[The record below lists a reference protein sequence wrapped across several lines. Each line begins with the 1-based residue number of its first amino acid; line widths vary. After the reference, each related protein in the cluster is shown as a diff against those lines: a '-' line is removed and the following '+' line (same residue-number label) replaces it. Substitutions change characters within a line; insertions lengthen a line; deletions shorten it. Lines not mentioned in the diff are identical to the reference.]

1 MLTTLPFLAEA
12 GQALPGGPWLSLLT
26 LCIALATLVLS
37 IISLRRP
44 PAPAPVAAPVPVALA
59 APPPPA
65 PVAAPVRAVAAVAP
79 VPAGI
84 APETMA
90 IIAACVALTYGK
102 RARIASIRPAD
113 LLLQQWS
120 VEGRRQIYS
129 SHQVR

>member
-1 MLTTLPFLAEA
+1 MITTLPFLAEA

-26 LCIALATLVLS
+26 LGIALAALVLS

-44 PAPAPVAAPVPVALA
+44 PAPAPVALA

-65 PVAAPVRAVAAVAP
+65 PVAAPVPAAAAVAP

>member
-1 MLTTLPFLAEA
+1 MITPLPFLAEA
-12 GQALPGGPWLSLLT
+12 GLTLTFGPWLSLLT
-26 LCIALATLVLS
+26 LGIAVAALVLS

-44 PAPAPVAAPVPVALA
+44 PAAAPVAGPAPVAIAAPTPPAPVAAPVPA
-59 APPPPA
+59 
-65 PVAAPVRAVAAVAP
+65 AAVAP
-79 VPAGI
+79 VPTGI

>member
-1 MLTTLPFLAEA
+1 MITTLPLLAEA
-12 GQALPGGPWLSLLT
+12 GLTSPGGPWLSLASL
-26 LCIALATLVLS
+26 LIAIAALVLS

-44 PAPAPVAAPVPVALA
+44 PAAAPVAAPGPVAIA

-65 PVAAPVRAVAAVAP
+65 PVAAPIPAAAVAP

-90 IIAACVALTYGK
+90 IIAACVALTYGR

>member
-1 MLTTLPFLAEA
+1 MITTLPFLAEA

-26 LCIALATLVLS
+26 LGIALAALVLS

-44 PAPAPVAAPVPVALA
+44 PAAAPVALA

-65 PVAAPVRAVAAVAP
+65 PVAAPVPAAAAVAP